1 MRKLRNSAIAVVTAT
16 ALLAGGTAANAAE
29 GSAAKA
35 FDNSISSTQGDM
47 VYNTDEC
54 KDENVTNEG
63 NGSTLPEFNAG
74 SIQNHHKN
82 PCVQKGDNAAG
93 KAGTALQANKAIK
106 ADSFDN
112 VIKTTFGKLWVALT
126 VLTGIG
132 FIFAASN
139 FVTHYRLHPIF

>member
-35 FDNSISSTQGDM
+35 FDNSISSTKTVEDNSGEC
-47 VYNTDEC
+47 TDQ
-54 KDENVTNEG
+54 NVTNQG
-63 NGSTLPEFNAG
+63 NGSTLPEFNLG
-74 SIQNHHKN
+74 SVQNHHNSDCNKLGGN
-82 PCVQKGDNAAG
+82 TAG
-93 KAGTALQANKAIK
+93 KIGTAVEANKAIH
-106 ADSFDN
+106 ADTFYD
-112 VIKTTFGKLWVALT
+112 ITKTTFGKLWVALT

-132 FIFAASN
+132 FVFAASN